1 MTPQQVKKL
10 DLDASNLTAYSY
22 TEGRVGYLQINCN
35 RVTDENVRKALL
47 FAMDR
52 KAMDDAP
59 SNLTNTTA
67 FRIPSCQ
74 PTASSTQ
81 KTAWKNT
88 SRM

>member
-52 KAMDDAP
+52 KAMDDAA
-59 SNLTNTTA
+59 L
-67 FRIPSCQ
+67 RI
-74 PTASSTQ
+74 
-81 KTAWKNT
+81 
-88 SRM
+88 